1 MEDGYLRIILFAAL
15 AAFLVFQLRK
25 QLGKW
30 TGHQGQRPA
39 TRLPRRA
46 REEPEEGATD
56 NVLQLPDRG
65 EEPPADSPLAAG
77 ITQIQVHDPGFD
89 VDTFLAGAK
98 AAFEIVVGA
107 FAAADRTALRPLLS
121 REVYDNFAGAIE
133 ARAAA
138 GEQMKTTVVAIKSVD
153 VLEAE
158 MLGYDAS
165 VTVKFVS
172 DQINLTR
179 DRDGEVTSGHPERVV
194 EVTDIWTFRRNTRR
208 RRDPNWSIVAT
219 RTPN

>member
-25 QLGKW
+25 QLGKR
-30 TGHQGQRPA
+30 TGHQGRRPD
-39 TRLPRRA
+39 TRLPPRA
-46 REEPEEGATD
+46 PEEPEEGATD

-89 VDTFLAGAK
+89 VDAVLAGAK

-107 FAAADRTALRPLLS
+107 FAAGDQDALRPLLS

-133 ARAAA
+133 ARATA
-138 GEQMKTTVVAIKSVD
+138 GEQMQTTLVAIKSAEVI
-153 VLEAE
+153 EAE
-158 MLGYDAS
+158 MIGYDAS
-165 VTVKFVS
+165 VTTKFVS
-172 DQINLTR
+172 DQINVTR
-179 DRDGEVTSGHPERVV
+179 DRDGKVTSGHPERVV

-208 RRDPNWSIVAT
+208 RRDPNWSLVAT
-219 RTPN
+219 RIPN

>member
-1 MEDGYLRIILFAAL
+1 MEDGYLRILLFAAL

-25 QLGKW
+25 QLGKR
-30 TGHQGQRPA
+30 TGHQGQRPD

-56 NVLQLPDRG
+56 NVLQLADRG

-121 REVYDNFAGAIE
+121 REVYDNFTGAIE

-138 GEQMKTTVVAIKSVD
+138 GEEMKTTVVAIKSVD

-172 DQINLTR
+172 VQINLTR
-179 DRDGEVTSGHPERVV
+179 DGDGKVTSGHPEREV

-208 RRDPNWSIVAT
+208 RDPNWSIVAT